1 MEFESVV
8 DELSEQL
15 RARPY
20 MTLACLIGV
29 GWVLGRNVPVRGM
42 IALAGLGARAALTG
56 ALDSALRGGV
66 RAMR

>member
-8 DELSEQL
+8 DELSQQL
-15 RARPY
+15 RTRPY
-20 MTLACLIGV
+20 TTLACLIGV
-29 GWVLGRNVPVRGM
+29 GWILGRSVPLRGM
-42 IALAGLGARAALTG
+42 VALAGVGARAALTG